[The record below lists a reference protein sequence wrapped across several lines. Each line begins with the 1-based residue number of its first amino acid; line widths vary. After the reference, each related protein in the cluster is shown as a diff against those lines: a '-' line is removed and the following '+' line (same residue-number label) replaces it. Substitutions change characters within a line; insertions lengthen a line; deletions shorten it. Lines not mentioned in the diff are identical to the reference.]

1 MKYLYTTKPDEHC
14 HEVEPGIY
22 GRPAQTSEQAKLRKL
37 GWVYHISDLKG
48 DDHVREE
55 KEGRQEEVEVSRS
68 IYDAQLASLHDEAEV
83 VKLDDCDISEED
95 KQNIKLNML
104 RRDYEAKFGKPPHHK
119 MKAETIRKKLDE
131 SDD

>member
-1 MKYLYTTKPDEHC
+1 MKYLYTTKPDDHC

-55 KEGRQEEVEVSRS
+55 KEGRQEEVEVR
-68 IYDAQLASLHDEAEV
+68 EAEAD
-83 VKLDDCDISEED
+83 KLAKAGEEFYEPD
-95 KQNIKLNML
+95 QYRADLAEQ
-104 RRDYEAKFGKPPHHK
+104 YEAKFGKPPHHK
-119 MKAETIRKKLDE
+119 MKAETIRKNLE
-131 SDD
+131 ADDA